1 MPQAHET
8 RKILNSGTIVKDLG
22 SHAIALALINPSPR
36 ATCSYTTCILPSMLE
51 VIERVVEV
59 CRCSSARGVRSVVP
73 EDESE
78 NAAHIAV
85 FENESEI
92 DILLGSS

>member
-1 MPQAHET
+1 
-8 RKILNSGTIVKDLG
+8 
-22 SHAIALALINPSPR
+22 
-36 ATCSYTTCILPSMLE
+36 
-51 VIERVVEV
+51 
-59 CRCSSARGVRSVVP
+59 VVP

>member
-1 MPQAHET
+1 MVA
-8 RKILNSGTIVKDLG
+8 
-22 SHAIALALINPSPR
+22 
-36 ATCSYTTCILPSMLE
+36 
-51 VIERVVEV
+51 
-59 CRCSSARGVRSVVP
+59 

-92 DILLGSS
+92 EILLGSS